1 VRAARTTEIASF
13 FCGVAIAVVWPQD
26 QSKSARKQL
35 NQKLINSK
43 ISRKKKCDE
52 RQATSRVS
60 GLTQPIKGLP
70 AG

>member
-1 VRAARTTEIASF
+1 VQAAQATEIASF

-26 QSKSARKQL
+26 QSKSARKKL

-52 RQATSRVS
+52 RQAKSQVNDS
-60 GLTQPIKGLP
+60 SP
-70 AG
+70 

>member
-1 VRAARTTEIASF
+1 VQAARTTGIASF

-35 NQKLINSK
+35 IQKLIKWK

-52 RQATSRVS
+52 RQAKSQVNDS
-60 GLTQPIKGLP
+60 SPPYCLKY
-70 AG
+70 